1 MTSLI
6 CREFG
11 CLPEEA
17 DRQPVAR
24 CFKIMRLRRY
34 QEARELVESATGD
47 TKLPDSP
54 MIENVV
60 MAQFAIQKQ
69 AREEALGGTV

>member
-6 CREFG
+6 CREFN

-17 DRQPVAR
+17 DRQSAAR
-24 CFKIMRLRRY
+24 CFRIVRLRRY
-34 QEARELVESATGD
+34 EEARDLLANADRD

-69 AREEALGGTV
+69 AREEAMSGTV